1 MWNIATTEYPDFPSS
16 WVINAV
22 TGRRWAWEVS
32 NQSRVTLTKK
42 TEILL
47 VLTGCFEVSHWS
59 NITGDILF
67 WEKRQNLP
75 LTQHN
80 LVRKQRPE
88 KNIILCLMVGAAAE
102 VPEKWGLP
110 AMLTLFSESQ
120 AELIFSVYLEFKNLP
135 TVVGKKKKII
145 LLCSIFLR
153 SRQLY
158 HSDVFKQ
165 AGRRSWIA
173 NQYVHTDQVWNSA
186 PTERA
191 KGHKIF
197 TAWTENK

>member
-16 WVINAV
+16 WVIDAV

-59 NITGDILF
+59 SITGDILF
-67 WEKRQNLP
+67 WKKRQNLP
-75 LTQHN
+75 LTQYN

-88 KNIILCLMVGAAAE
+88 KNIILCFTVGAAAE

-135 TVVGKKKKII
+135 TVVGGEKKKNHTS
-145 LLCSIFLR
+145 LQHFSEEQTALSQRCLQA
-153 SRQLY
+153 SRQEELNCQSVCSHRPGLKFSSY
-158 HSDVFKQ
+158 WMSQRTQDIHCMN
-165 AGRRSWIA
+165 R
-173 NQYVHTDQVWNSA
+173 
-186 PTERA
+186 E
-191 KGHKIF
+191 
-197 TAWTENK
+197 